1 MLPEEVGVL
10 YYFKIIIILESLYI
24 LQNIELADF
33 KVRRN
38 NMFKKSL
45 TEFVEMQLKHS
56 NVIILKSL
64 FL

>member
-56 NVIILKSL
+56 NVIILK
-64 FL
+64 